1 MDEVV
6 DFLRRCAEQARKMSN
21 RTQGELCDGMVDRL
35 VSERRDAVIDAYAR
49 GLAEG
54 YRMGA
59 RGVDRVG

>member
-1 MDEVV
+1 
-6 DFLRRCAEQARKMSN
+6 MSN
-21 RTQGELCDGMVDRL
+21 RAQGELCDAMADRL

-59 RGVDRVG
+59 RGVGRAG